1 MTTEHTHLQDMLA
14 SYALGALDPDEMAAV
29 QAHLLECDSCRI
41 ELATHLE
48 TMAAMAPPEP
58 ASDEL
63 WHRIEAEVAPVP
75 ARSRWW
81 MQAAAAVAT
90 VALAASIGV
99 AIAQRQRISELEAIA
114 DIDRALQ
121 VALEDPA
128 TLHGT
133 FEVGGAP
140 AAEVVLTADGEGI
153 FVPTGLSALD
163 PARTYQLWVLDG
175 ELVISAGV
183 LGADPAPSRF
193 TWTGGTV
200 DGFALTREVAG
211 GVEASAGD
219 VASVVQF

>member
-1 MTTEHTHLQDMLA
+1 MTADHERYEDFIA
-14 SYALGALDPDEMAAV
+14 SYALGALDPEEMADV
-29 QAHLLECDSCRI
+29 QAHLLECGSCRT

-48 TMAAMAPPEP
+48 TMAAMAVPEP
-58 ASDEL
+58 APADL
-63 WHRIEAEVAPVP
+63 WHRIEAEVAPAP
-75 ARSRWW
+75 TRSRWW
-81 MQAAAAVAT
+81 MQAAAAVAV

-99 AIAQRQRISELEAIA
+99 ALAQRQRISDLEAIA
-114 DIDRALQ
+114 DLDRALEL
-121 VALEDPA
+121 ALEDPA

-133 FEVGGAP
+133 FEIDGAP
-140 AAEVVLTADGEGI
+140 AAEVVLTANGDGI
-153 FVPTGLSALD
+153 FLPTGLSALD

-175 ELVISAGV
+175 DLVISAGV
-183 LGADPAPSRF
+183 LGARPAPSRF